1 MCVHYCMMFS
11 CRTPA
16 PRSHTTDACAP
27 VSTPYLPTPNP
38 SYPRTPV
45 PTYLRSHIPS
55 YPRTPVPTYPRTPV
69 PSHPRIHVPTY
80 PRCPVPT
87 YPRSHVPPTPRT
99 PLTHPVR
106 EDSHFQAQRLVEYHV
121 AYDAV
126 QSHVNTDV
134 DCRQQHLLKTQAGKA
149 SQNVNEVQRTK

>member
-1 MCVHYCMMFS
+1 MHAHTHRTCMSTHVMHACDVHAVLYEAMYVGRQVPGLHMRMCSVLMQPLTQAKVLSSPRPPYP
-11 CRTPA
+11 TPPA
-16 PRSHTTDACAP
+16 YVPPTRP
-27 VSTPYLPTPNP
+27 LPTFPNP
-38 SYPRTPV
+38 SFPR
-45 PTYLRSHIPS
+45 
-55 YPRTPVPTYPRTPV
+55 
-69 PSHPRIHVPTY
+69 
-80 PRCPVPT
+80 
-87 YPRSHVPPTPRT
+87 PPY